1 MSQSKKKF
9 TLAVSGDLRA
19 IQNHSRH
26 RLEAEQ
32 QESVNSITSSHS
44 AGEEKSVSDVLEKPV
59 VVGSSGG

>member
-1 MSQSKKKF
+1 MSHSKNNI

-19 IQNHSRH
+19 IQKHSRH

-32 QESVNSITSSHS
+32 QESVHSITSSHR
-44 AGEEKSVSDVLEKPV
+44 AGEKSVSDVLEKPV